1 MYMIWYVANDLHQAK
16 AMLEIWVEAKVQGIT
31 LLEGVGLRQLVDKGE
46 LRDDLGLMPSL
57 KSILRPHEVVRP
69 CLYSV
74 VDNEEELQCVI
85 DGSTALVQDWTRPD
99 VGVLF
104 VWPILQAYGL
114 NKVFEK

>member
-16 AMLEIWVEAKVQGIT
+16 AMLELWVEAGVQGIT
-31 LLEGVGLRQLVDKGE
+31 LLEGIGLRQLIDKGE

-57 KSILRPHEVVRP
+57 KSILRPHEVARP

-74 VDNEEELQCVI
+74 VENAEDLQRI
-85 DGSTALVQDWTRPD
+85 TASTTAFVQDWTRPD